1 VRKFFVAV
9 VVAMLVVGL
18 VSCSSSDDKKSK
30 GSGSSPSGLAFTPV
44 SDGTLTVQTA
54 LPAPGF
60 WNGDD
65 PGSLTGGF
73 EYEMARKL
81 AKQLGLEL
89 KVDNVDF
96 GALVA
101 GTTTDFDLALSQIT
115 KNADRE
121 KVADFSDGY
130 FGSDQGVLVNKGT
143 EVKTLDEAKKVQW
156 GVQSGTTSETF
167 LNKSIKPDKEAR
179 SYGQTTELF
188 AALLA
193 KDIDAV
199 LLDTVIVLPQSKQPG
214 YEDTAVV
221 GQFKTGEVYGALL
234 PKGSKNLATVN
245 TLLTRFKNSG
255 ALDRLSKKYLEP
267 APSEGLGGDPAKV
280 PAIPF

>member
-1 VRKFFVAV
+1 MRKFFVAI
-9 VVAMLVVGL
+9 VVAMLAVGL
-18 VSCSSSDDKKSK
+18 VSCSSDDDKKSK
-30 GSGSSPSGLAFTPV
+30 SSGDSPSGLAFTPV
-44 SDGTLTVQTA
+44 SDGTLTVQTS

-65 PGSLTGGF
+65 PSSLTGGY
-73 EYEMARKL
+73 EYEIARKL

-89 KVDNVDF
+89 QVDNVDF

-101 GTTTDFDLALSQIT
+101 ATTTDFDLALSQIT

-143 EVKTLDEAKKVQW
+143 EVTTLDQAKTVQW

-167 LNKSIKPDKEAR
+167 LNDKVKPDKEAR
-179 SYGQTTELF
+179 SYGQTPELF

-193 KDIDAV
+193 KDVDAV
-199 LLDTVIVLPQSKQPG
+199 LLDTVLVLPQSHQPG
-214 YEDTAVV
+214 YEDTEVV
-221 GQFKTGEVYGALL
+221 AQFKTGEVYGALL

-255 ALDRLSKKYLEP
+255 ALDRLSAKYLKPEF
-267 APSEGLGGDPAKV
+267 GGDPAQI

>member
-1 VRKFFVAV
+1 VRKFLVGV
-9 VVAMLVVGL
+9 VVAVMAVGL
-18 VSCSSSDDKKSK
+18 VACGDDDDSGGGASSDN
-30 GSGSSPSGLAFTPV
+30 PSGLTFTPV
-44 SDGTLTVQTA
+44 TDGTLTVQTS

-73 EYEMARKL
+73 EYEMARQM
-81 AKQLGLEL
+81 AEELGLEL

-101 GTTTDFDLALSQIT
+101 GTTTDFDIALSQIT

-143 EVKTLDEAKKVQW
+143 TVSTLDEAKAVQW
-156 GVQSGTTSETF
+156 GVQGGTTSETF
-167 LNKSIKPDKEAR
+167 LKDQIEPTKEPR

-193 KDIDAV
+193 GDIEAV

-214 YEDTAVV
+214 YEDTEVV
-221 GQFKTGEVYGALL
+221 GQFKTGEVYGALM
-234 PKGSKNLATVN
+234 PKGTKNLATVN
-245 TLLTRFKNSG
+245 TLLDRFKNSG
-255 ALDRLSKKYLEP
+255 TLEELSVQYLEP
-267 APSEGLGGDPAKV
+267 EPSTGLGGDPYAV